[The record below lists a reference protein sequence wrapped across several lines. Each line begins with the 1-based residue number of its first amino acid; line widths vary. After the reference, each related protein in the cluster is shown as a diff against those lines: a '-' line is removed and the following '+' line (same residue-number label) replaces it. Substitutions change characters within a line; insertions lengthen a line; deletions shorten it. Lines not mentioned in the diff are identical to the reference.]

1 MLTKNKIKFIRSLAS
16 KKERYSQRLFIIE
29 GEKLIGEAL
38 KSGIVIEEIIGLED
52 FKSNYNSDL
61 FSMASKKE
69 MERISLMKKAPGILA
84 LAKFMDWGEL
94 KLDRGKFI
102 ALDRIN
108 DPGNLGTII
117 RIADWFGID
126 GIICSNESVDVY
138 NEKVVQ
144 SSMGSIVRIPLYYE
158 DLSAIL
164 KKCSLPKL
172 AAAMEGDDF
181 ASFSFPASG
190 ILLMGSESHGI
201 SEELLPLIDHQIT
214 INRIGSAESLNVGV
228 AAGILC
234 QAFTKE

>member
-1 MLTKNKIKFIRSLAS
+1 MLIKNKIKFIRSLAS
-16 KKERYSQRLFIIE
+16 KKERYSQQLFIIE

-38 KSGIVIEEIIGLED
+38 KSGIVIEEIIALESYENN
-52 FKSNYNSDL
+52 FKSNL
-61 FSMASKKE
+61 FSSASKKE

-84 LAKFMDWGEL
+84 VAKFMDWGKL
-94 KLDRGKFI
+94 KLEKGKFI

-144 SSMGSIVRIPLYYE
+144 SSMGSIFRVPLFYE
-158 DLSAIL
+158 DLSSVL
-164 KKCSLPKL
+164 KDCTLPKM
-172 AAAMEGDDF
+172 AAAMQGEDF
-181 ASFSFPASG
+181 TSFSFPESG

-201 SEELLPLIDHQIT
+201 SEDLLPLIDHQIT
-214 INRIGSAESLNVGV
+214 ITRLGNAESLNVGV

-234 QAFTKE
+234 QAFTNK